1 MKNFMT
7 ERSETIAQKESSNS
21 ETKSEFQTA
30 ASSGIPN
37 MIMEL
42 TKKAKLIFDINVT
55 LIKTINN

>member
-1 MKNFMT
+1 MT

-55 LIKTINN
+55 LLKR